1 MSASIEG
8 TAASLAEQTPQV
20 AEIVS
25 AKIEEGAKEV
35 QKQVLQRAK
44 FCVLTYSRPWPCVS
58 TVVQSWQCSR
68 DASTGRCRR
77 CFADRLY

>member
-1 MSASIEG
+1 MESSNTCTVPPQAAADVSASIEG

-35 QKQVLQRAK
+35 QKQVLQ
-44 FCVLTYSRPWPCVS
+44 C
-58 TVVQSWQCSR
+58 
-68 DASTGRCRR
+68 
-77 CFADRLY
+77 